1 MRVTTNVHAIENLTL
16 VPKIDSAL
24 IVFNIPELAQT
35 INQHNG
41 NLSLYHLMSIFSLR
55 SAKGNVK

>member
-41 NLSLYHLMSIFSLR
+41 NLSL
-55 SAKGNVK
+55 